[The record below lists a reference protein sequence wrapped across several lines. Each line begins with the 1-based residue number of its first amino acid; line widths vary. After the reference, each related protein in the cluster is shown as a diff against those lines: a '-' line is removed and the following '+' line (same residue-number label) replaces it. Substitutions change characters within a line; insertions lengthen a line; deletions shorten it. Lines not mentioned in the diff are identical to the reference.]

1 MVFIAT
7 EHSTAVDM
15 VCDRTASY
23 VEMERIG
30 DILYSE
36 AV

>member
-7 EHSTAVDM
+7 EHSTAVDTA
-15 VCDRTASY
+15 CDRTAFY
-23 VEMERIG
+23 VAMERIG
-30 DILYSE
+30 EILYSE